1 MDRRMV
7 TTSKLDAF
15 VDWMLKRGVRHL
27 RVDGIELELEARSR
41 VAAASVDE
49 RPMPIPSA
57 LADTDGAGMCSC
69 GHSWLE
75 HDEGG
80 CLRGCSHEVCISTA
94 TAEPVEL

>member
-1 MDRRMV
+1 MV

-27 RVDGIELELEARSR
+27 RVDGVELELEARSR

-57 LADTDGAGMCSC
+57 LADTDGAGVCSC
-69 GHSWLE
+69 GHSWVE
-75 HDEGG
+75 HVKDG
-80 CLRGCSHEVCISTA
+80 CVLGCSWEVCVSSA
-94 TAEPVEL
+94 TVDPGP